1 MDWIGII
8 IQLVLGAVG
17 GNAGGAVVKN
27 ASLGSTGNSI
37 VGAIGGI
44 VLGQILQGMMGGSA
58 PPVDPAATAEAA
70 GNVGNYIRD
79 LIGGGVGGAV
89 LTVIAGLIKNSMS
102 KA

>member
-1 MDWIGII
+1 MDWIGLI

-17 GNAGGAVVKN
+17 GNAGAAVVKN
-27 ASLGSTGNSI
+27 ANLGSTGNSI

-44 VLGQILQGMMGGSA
+44 VLGQIIERMTGGA
-58 PPVDPAATAEAA
+58 VPADPAATAAA
-70 GNVGNYIRD
+70 ANSIGSIIQDV
-79 LIGGGVGGAV
+79 IGGGVGGAV